1 MRARIDSAGRAP
13 SAPLLI
19 AARLEKQARCHTG
32 DISIKHGNCPTFLTP
47 NRPVYR
53 LDAALLLHIAYCTAP
68 IASSEER
75 ARGSGRA
82 LDADPCHAQARMIL
96 KDMLN
101 QSASLDRVFQ
111 ALADPARRLMVE
123 RLSRGPASVSELAQ
137 PLAMTLPAVVQHLGV
152 LQACGLVRSRK
163 VGRVR
168 TCRIEPAA
176 LRTAEDWIARR
187 RASWERRLDRLGE
200 FLAEQRH
207 QPKQRRKS

>member
-1 MRARIDSAGRAP
+1 
-13 SAPLLI
+13 
-19 AARLEKQARCHTG
+19 
-32 DISIKHGNCPTFLTP
+32 
-47 NRPVYR
+47 
-53 LDAALLLHIAYCTAP
+53 
-68 IASSEER
+68 
-75 ARGSGRA
+75 
-82 LDADPCHAQARMIL
+82 
-96 KDMLN
+96 MLN

-111 ALADPARRLMVE
+111 ALADPTRRVMVE

-176 LRTAEDWIARR
+176 LRTAEDWISRR